1 MMKFKFLFLTY
12 FIVNDKD
19 HLAGNLV
26 EDNILAF
33 INKKCEADFTVPGKG
48 CQSIVRYVDP
58 QVSC

>member
-1 MMKFKFLFLTY
+1 MIKFKSLFLTY

-33 INKKCEADFTVPGKG
+33 INKKCEADFAVPGRG
-48 CQSIVRYVDP
+48 CQSIVGYVDP